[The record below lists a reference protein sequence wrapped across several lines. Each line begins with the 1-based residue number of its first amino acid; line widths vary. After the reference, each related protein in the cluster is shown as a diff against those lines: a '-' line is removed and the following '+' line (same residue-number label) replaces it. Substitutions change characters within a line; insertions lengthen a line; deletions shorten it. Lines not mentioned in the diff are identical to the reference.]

1 MASEQTGETR
11 SERVTLAITPTEKR
25 ALELIAAVHDAEYD
39 GPSTVLRDHS
49 LRSAV
54 TRAGEIERAFA
65 SLSSATA

>member
-1 MASEQTGETR
+1 MASEQSGETR
-11 SERVTLAITPTEKR
+11 SERVTLAVTPTEKR

-54 TRAGEIERAFA
+54 LRAGEIERALA
-65 SLSSATA
+65 SVGPAA